1 MSTYLSSE
9 KKTYC
14 GASSIS
20 SPESVDGDERW
31 DEFEAGMGAGM
42 GAGEVH
48 GEGRH
53 GSKKETG
60 PRVDRW
66 SLYTRA
72 TTDYISSRHGTLTL
86 HRERT

>member
-31 DEFEAGMGAGM
+31 DEFEVGMGAGK
-42 GAGEVH
+42 VR

-60 PRVDRW
+60 PRVGRW

-72 TTDYISSRHGTLTL
+72 TTDYISIRHGMLTL